1 MAAEPG
7 GKLLHPAS
15 DPGKN
20 FIKKSAEM
28 VLLSV
33 VGNRVRAVVL
43 SGAAGDQ
50 DQPDSRETADSG
62 DTDESCD
69 GGRYASG
76 RRMG

>member
-1 MAAEPG
+1 
-7 GKLLHPAS
+7 
-15 DPGKN
+15 
-20 FIKKSAEM
+20 M

-62 DTDESCD
+62 DTDAPCD
-69 GGRYASG
+69 GGRYAGG

>member
-1 MAAEPG
+1 MASQSG
-7 GKLLHPAS
+7 GKLLYFVG
-15 DPGKN
+15 DIGQI
-20 FIKKSAEM
+20 FTEKSPEM
-28 VLLSV
+28 VFLSV
-33 VGNRVRAVVL
+33 MGNRICAAML

-69 GGRYASG
+69 GGRYAGG

>member
-1 MAAEPG
+1 MASQSG
-7 GKLLHPAS
+7 GKLVYFVG
-15 DPGKN
+15 DTGQI
-20 FIKKSAEM
+20 FTEKSPEM
-28 VLLSV
+28 VFLSA
-33 VGNRVRAVVL
+33 VGNRICAVML

-69 GGRYASG
+69 GGRYAGG